1 MPIGRP
7 RVWNNEERLDRK
19 RAAHERWKAA
29 NTEKYEEQKRRLQR
43 LCMRKRRAEETAEKS

>member
-29 NTEKYEEQKRRLQR
+29 NMEKYVEQKRRLQR
-43 LCMRKRRAEETAEKS
+43 LYMRKRRAEEKAGKS